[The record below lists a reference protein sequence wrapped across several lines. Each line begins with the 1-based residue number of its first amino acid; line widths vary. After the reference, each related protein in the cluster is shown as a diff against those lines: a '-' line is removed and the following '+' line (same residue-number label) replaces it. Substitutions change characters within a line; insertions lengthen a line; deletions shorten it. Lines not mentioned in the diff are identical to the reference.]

1 MDSYLL
7 IIAHKTLII
16 EPMDA
21 TFMDRH
27 PRLSDGLSLVI
38 FVIGVAIG
46 TVLLNAFVFQTFNVE
61 GASMETTM
69 YTGDRLIV
77 NRLPVTMSKL
87 QNKNYTPKR
96 GQIIVFKNPNYNA
109 SLGKDEYIVKR
120 VIAFAGERVTVKNGT
135 TTVYNKE
142 SPNGFNPDSTVN
154 KNEPGQPTSGNIDT
168 VVPKGTIFVMGDHR
182 QGNYSCDSRNCMGSI
197 PLYDIVGPVGLRI
210 FPFTK
215 IRGF

>member
-1 MDSYLL
+1 M

-154 KNEPGQPTSGNIDT
+154 KNEPGQPTSGNVDT

>member
-1 MDSYLL
+1 
-7 IIAHKTLII
+7 
-16 EPMDA
+16 
-21 TFMDRH
+21 MDRH

-38 FVIGVAIG
+38 FVIGVTIG

-142 SPNGFNPDSTVN
+142 NPNGFNPDSTVN
-154 KNEPGQPTSGNIDT
+154 KNEPGQPTSGNVDT